1 MQSECGSPGYPGSPG
16 MQAAGV
22 TAASTDPAVA
32 TVFATGNATT
42 YGKGVVH
49 IATAGDLA
57 GVDILTGGNVS
68 AGSLPAIEAE
78 VAVGVPPL
86 QFASQ
91 SSVTITAAQGRTI
104 LADMG
109 INVPST
115 VNLGN
120 TTSTLLDI
128 PKLTTAQVQ
137 QFVNAAK
144 NFTGK

>member
-1 MQSECGSPGYPGSPG
+1 VSLQ
-16 MQAAGV
+16 
-22 TAASTDPAVA
+22 
-32 TVFATGNATT
+32 
-42 YGKGVVH
+42 
-49 IATAGDLA
+49 DLTLA
-57 GVDILTGGNVS
+57 FIDILSGGNVS

-91 SSVTITAAQGRTI
+91 ASVTITAAQARTI

-128 PKLTTAQVQ
+128 PKLTPAQVQ

-144 NFTGK
+144 NFAGK